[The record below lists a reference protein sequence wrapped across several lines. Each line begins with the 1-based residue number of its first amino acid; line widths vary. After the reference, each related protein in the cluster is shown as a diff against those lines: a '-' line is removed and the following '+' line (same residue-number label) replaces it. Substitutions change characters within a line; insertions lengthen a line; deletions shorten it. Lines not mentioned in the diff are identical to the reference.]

1 MAISQQMKISIVTPS
16 FNQAGFLE
24 EALLSV
30 KNQGYTAIEHIVM
43 DGGSTDG
50 SVEILKRFSSE
61 PGWEHLHWVSE
72 PDGGQSDALNK
83 GFKLATG
90 GMIGWLNS
98 DDRYRP
104 GCFEKIVGSAARSP
118 EADVLYGD
126 STFINE
132 NSQVWRV
139 RREIE
144 FNRFILRYL
153 YMLYILSAATFFRRR
168 IFQDENWINIKYSH
182 AMDYEFF
189 LRLDARGYKFE
200 HVPELLADFRFHPES
215 KTVTHP
221 EIARMEHDSI
231 VEMYSP
237 VLKQMPGEFSRKA
250 LLTTFRV
257 LARGLRYSEK
267 LLRGYY
273 FEQFAPSSARTVGA
287 GTRQ

>member
-30 KNQGYTAIEHIVM
+30 KNQGYTAIEHIIM

-50 SVEILKRFSSE
+50 SVEILKRFSSQ
-61 PGWEHLHWVSE
+61 PGWKHLHWVSE
-72 PDGGQSDALNK
+72 PDGGQGDALNK

-90 GMIGWLNS
+90 GIIGWLNS

-287 GTRQ
+287 ETRR